1 MPAPARELTP
11 FLARAMLGVNVLG
24 FSLAL
29 VDAAAAV
36 IGYLRDFVFGH
47 SKTPAKVP
55 PETEMERERWNRW
68 SGRGESN
75 PRLKLGKL
83 SFYR

>member
-11 FLARAMLGVNVLG
+11 FLAGAMLGVNVPG

-29 VDAAAAV
+29 VYAAAAV

-47 SKTPAKVP
+47 SKTPVKVL
-55 PETEMERERWNRW
+55 PETERERW

-83 SFYR
+83 SFYH

>member
-1 MPAPARELTP
+1 MFAPARELTP
-11 FLARAMLGVNVLG
+11 FLAGAMLGVNVPG

-36 IGYLRDFVFGH
+36 IGYVRDFVFGH
-47 SKTPAKVP
+47 SKTPAKVL
-55 PETEMERERWNRW
+55 PETKMERERW

-83 SFYR
+83 SFYH

>member
-1 MPAPARELTP
+1 MPAPARELTF
-11 FLARAMLGVNVLG
+11 FLTGAMLGINVPG

-47 SKTPAKVP
+47 SKTPAKVL
-55 PETEMERERWNRW
+55 PETEMERERW

-75 PRLKLGKL
+75 PHLKLGKL

>member
-11 FLARAMLGVNVLG
+11 FLARAMLGVNAPG
-24 FSLAL
+24 FGLAL

-47 SKTPAKVP
+47 SKTPAKVL
-55 PETEMERERWNRW
+55 PETERERW

-83 SFYR
+83 SFCR

>member
-11 FLARAMLGVNVLG
+11 FLARAMLGVNAPG
-24 FSLAL
+24 FGLAL

-47 SKTPAKVP
+47 SKTPAKVL
-55 PETEMERERWNRW
+55 PETEMERERW

>member
-1 MPAPARELTP
+1 MPAPARELTA
-11 FLARAMLGVNVLG
+11 FLAGAMLGINVPG

-29 VDAAAAV
+29 IDTAAAV

-47 SKTPAKVP
+47 SKTPAKVL
-55 PETEMERERWNRW
+55 PETEMERERW

>member
-11 FLARAMLGVNVLG
+11 FLARAMLGVNVPG

-36 IGYLRDFVFGH
+36 IEYLRDFVFGH
-47 SKTPAKVP
+47 SKTPAKVLL
-55 PETEMERERWNRW
+55 ETEMERDRW